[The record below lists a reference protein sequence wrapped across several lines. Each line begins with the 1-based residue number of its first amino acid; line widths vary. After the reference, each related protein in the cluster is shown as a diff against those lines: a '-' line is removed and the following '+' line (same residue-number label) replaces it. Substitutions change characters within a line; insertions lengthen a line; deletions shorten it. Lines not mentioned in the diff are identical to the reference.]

1 MERSGRCHFTA
12 KYNKNIMG
20 QFDIKYRLKIHGEQ
34 NILSLRQYSSKNAK
48 STSKYKKKSDNL
60 Q

>member
-1 MERSGRCHFTA
+1 MKRSGRCHFTA

-34 NILSLRQYSSKNAK
+34 NILSFMQYSSKNAK
-48 STSKYKKKSDNL
+48 STSKYKKIIR
-60 Q
+60 